1 MFKVFDAAGEFLG
14 SIEVDDG
21 GAGLIGILLLPFM
34 PFLIV
39 GGLGLVVYGSI
50 NMVSL
55 LLRQLP
61 GVMEGDMLSFEVLG
75 IVIATGIAW
84 LISYLI
90 LVFARKENFGEA
102 IGMALPTIFLGTY
115 ILSLI
120 AIAIVDIGWNGAFD
134 NFLNALWF
142 IIAMALSLIFMA
154 IWAIVTGF
162 VGIFIV
168 GLMVA
173 ITKIIIITIKFISK
187 TNRIKRSDF
196 YNETMESIRGT
207 SDDNIRKIVVS
218 NKDVYI
224 DYFSGR
230 DKVLDFMS
238 KGYALLDENGRL
250 AFTVLLVKE
259 CKGMKVIQNGDTYEI
274 YNKEYWKKTKAEAR
288 KKILAE
294 KEEIRRR
301 KKEEKKSTKKW

>member
-14 SIEVDDG
+14 SIEFDDG

-39 GGLGLVVYGSI
+39 GGLGLLVYGSI

-84 LISYLI
+84 LIAYLM
-90 LVFARKENFGEA
+90 LVLYKGRNFGTAVGGALTA
-102 IGMALPTIFLGTY
+102 IFAGTY

-120 AIAIVDIGWNGAFD
+120 AIAMVDIGWNGAFD
-134 NFLNALWF
+134 NFLNAIWF
-142 IIAMALSLIFMA
+142 ILAMALSLIFMA
-154 IWAIVTGF
+154 IWAIVTGI

-168 GLMVA
+168 GIMVA
-173 ITKIIIITIKFISK
+173 ITKVIIITVKFISK

-196 YNETMESIRGT
+196 YSETMEIIKGT

-230 DKVLDFMS
+230 DRVLDFMS
-238 KGYALLDENGRL
+238 KGYSLLDKNGRL

-259 CKGMKVIQNGDTYEI
+259 CKGMKVIQNGETYEI

-288 KKILAE
+288 EKILAE

-301 KKEEKKSTKKW
+301 KQEEKKSTKKW